1 MLGQT
6 VSHYQVLERLGA
18 GSMGEVYLAEDLRLG
33 RKVALKLLPPDLT
46 RDEAAK
52 ARLIHEARAASLL
65 DHPHIC
71 TVYDIEELSSGQ
83 LLLAMAYCDGET
95 LRTRLTRGPL
105 PVGEAVE
112 LACQMAEAL
121 AEAHAHGIVHRDIK
135 PANAMVTRTGRLKL
149 VDFGLAHLPEATVL
163 TATGMTLGTP
173 AYMAPEQVRGEAV
186 DARADLWALGAV
198 LYEMLA
204 GRGPFGGETV
214 QAVLYGVVNQA
225 PEPLDR
231 VRPGLPPA
239 LVRIVN
245 RALAKDRLARYQQA
259 EQMQAELRACRE
271 RLSAGGAQA
280 ASAGGQ
286 RVPSIAVLPFANLS
300 ADPEQEYFCEGM
312 TEELI
317 TALGAI
323 EGLRVAAKASTFHL
337 KGKDLEIR
345 AIGEQLS
352 VGTLLEGSVRR
363 AGNRLRI
370 TAQLVNVSDGY
381 HLWSERYDRRL
392 DDVFAVQD
400 EIARAIVEKLKVK
413 LVGPKEAP
421 LVKCASASLE
431 AYQLYLKGRYHYAR
445 RYKGGLEQAVD
456 CFTRA
461 VLLDPD
467 FAPAL
472 AGLADGL
479 SLHGFY
485 GISPARVVLPKARQA
500 AERAV
505 ALDDSLAEAH
515 SALGMVHGWLDW
527 NWDVVEREFT
537 RALALDPNAPLT
549 HGYYGIMLAV
559 MGRTEEAAAEAEQA
573 TALDPL
579 SALAFFLAAAIYYLL
594 RQCGRSI
601 ENGQNALALDPG
613 CLSAIFILS
622 LALSEAGRHDE
633 AIEAAERGVRMSGR
647 VPFFVSVLG
656 RTLAGAGRKD
666 DARQA
671 LGELLERSPR
681 ECVSPSWLAMI
692 YAGLGEVAEGI
703 AVLERGVPDWGGAYV
718 IPLATLAH
726 SAFRSHPRFGEIL
739 RSVGYTGPWASP
751 AGTGA
756 TRNGLQGV

>member
-6 VSHYQVLERLGA
+6 VSHYRVLERLGA
-18 GSMGEVYLAEDLRLG
+18 GAMGEVYLAEDLRLG

-52 ARLIHEARAASLL
+52 TRLIHEARAASLL

-71 TVYDIEELSSGQ
+71 TVYDIEELPAGQ
-83 LLLAMAYCDGET
+83 LLLAMAYCEGET
-95 LRTRLTRGPL
+95 LKARLARGPL
-105 PVGEAVE
+105 PVAEAVE

-135 PANAMVTRTGRLKL
+135 PANAMVTKTGRVKL

-163 TATGMTLGTP
+163 TATGTTLGTP

-204 GRGPFGGETV
+204 GRPPFGGESV
-214 QAVLYGVVNQA
+214 QAVLYGVVHEA
-225 PEPLDR
+225 PEPLGR
-231 VRPGLPPA
+231 AQTGLPAA

-259 EQMQAELRACRE
+259 EQMLAELRACRE

-280 ASAGGQ
+280 ASAGAA
-286 RVPSIAVLPFANLS
+286 RVPSIAVMPFANLS

-345 AIGEQLS
+345 AIGDQLN
-352 VGTLLEGSVRR
+352 VETLLEGSVRK
-363 AGNRLRI
+363 AGDRLRI

-421 LVKCASASLE
+421 LMKRASANLE
-431 AYQLYLKGRYHYAR
+431 AYQLYLEGRYHFAR
-445 RYKGGLEQAVD
+445 RYKGALERAVD

-461 VLLDPD
+461 IGLDPD
-467 FAPAL
+467 SAPAQ
-472 AGLADGL
+472 AGLADAY

-485 GISPARVVLPKARQA
+485 GLSRPSDVLPRARQA

-505 ALDDSLAEAH
+505 ELDDSLAEAH
-515 SALGMVHGWLDW
+515 HSLGMVHLWLDW
-527 NWDVVEREFT
+527 NWEAIERGFT
-537 RALALDPNAPLT
+537 RALALDPKAPLT
-549 HGYYGIMLAV
+549 HAFYALSLGA
-559 MGRTEEAAAEAEQA
+559 MGRADESAREADQA
-573 TALDPL
+573 KALDPL
-579 SALAFFLAAAIYYLL
+579 SAFVFFLSGVSNYFVCRFDRAIEDGE
-594 RQCGRSI
+594 R
-601 ENGQNALALDPG
+601 ALALDPG
-613 CLSAIFILS
+613 SVVASFVLC
-622 LALSEAGRHDE
+622 LALSGAGRHDE
-633 AIEAAERGVRMSGR
+633 AIEAGERIVRMTDR
-647 VPFFVSVLG
+647 MPFFVAIRGTVLG
-656 RTLAGAGRKD
+656 AAGRRD
-666 DARQA
+666 AARQA
-671 LGELLERSPR
+671 LEELRERSRRAYVAPMQ
-681 ECVSPSWLAMI
+681 LAMVH
-692 YAGLGEVAEGI
+692 AGLGEVAEGI
-703 AVLERGVPDWGGAYV
+703 AVLERDASDRGGACVPGMVGSIYSG
-718 IPLATLAH
+718 LQ
-726 SAFRSHPRFGEIL
+726 RDPRFGRML
-739 RSVGYTGPWASP
+739 RSVGYTGPWACP
-751 AGTGA
+751 ADAVG
-756 TRNGLQGV
+756 

>member
-1 MLGQT
+1 
-6 VSHYQVLERLGA
+6 VSHYKVLERLGA

-52 ARLIHEARAASLL
+52 TRLIHEARAASLL

-83 LLLAMAYCDGET
+83 LLLAMAYCEGET
-95 LRTRLTRGPL
+95 LRTRLARGPL
-105 PVGEAVE
+105 PVEEAVE

-121 AEAHAHGIVHRDIK
+121 AEAHARGIVHRDVK
-135 PANAMVTRTGRLKL
+135 PANAVVTKTGRLKL

-163 TATGMTLGTP
+163 TATGTTLGTP
-173 AYMAPEQVRGEAV
+173 AYMAPEQVRGEEA
-186 DARADLWALGAV
+186 DARADLWALGVV

-204 GRGPFGGETV
+204 GRPPFGGESV

-231 VRPGLPPA
+231 VRAGLPAA

-259 EQMQAELRACRE
+259 EQMQAELRTCRE

-280 ASAGGQ
+280 VSAGTP
-286 RVPSIAVLPFANLS
+286 RIPSIAVLPFANLS

-337 KGKDLEIR
+337 RGKDLEIR
-345 AIGEQLS
+345 RIGEQLN
-352 VGTLLEGSVRR
+352 VDTLLEGSVRK
-363 AGNRLRI
+363 AGNRLRV
-370 TAQLVNVSDGY
+370 TAQLMNVSDGY
-381 HLWSERYDRRL
+381 HLWSERYDRQL

-413 LVGPKEAP
+413 LIGPKEAP
-421 LVKCASASLE
+421 LVRRASANLE
-431 AYQLYLKGRYHYAR
+431 AYQLYLKGRYYFAR
-445 RYKGGLEQAVD
+445 RSKGRLEQAVD

-461 VLLDPD
+461 IALDPD

-479 SLHGFY
+479 SVQGLY
-485 GISPARVVLPKARQA
+485 GLSPARALLPKARAA

-505 ALDDSLAEAH
+505 ALDDTLAEAH
-515 SALGMVHGWLDW
+515 HSLGMVHAWLAWDW
-527 NWDVVEREFT
+527 NVAEREFR

-549 HGYYGIMLAV
+549 HAFYGVALAA

-579 SALAFFLAAAIYYLL
+579 SALAFFLAAAAYFLL
-594 RQCGRSI
+594 REYGRSI
-601 ENGQNALALDPG
+601 ESGQNALALDPG
-613 CLSAIFILS
+613 CTLAAWILS
-622 LALSEAGRHDE
+622 VALSEVGRHDE
-633 AIEAAERGVRMSGR
+633 AVEAGERGVQMTDRNG
-647 VPFFVSVLG
+647 FFVGILGHALG
-656 RTLAGAGRKD
+656 RAGRQD
-666 DARQA
+666 AARQVLA
-671 LGELLERSPR
+671 ELLERSRP
-681 ECVSPSWLAMI
+681 EDVAPIWLAMI
-692 YAGLGEVAEGI
+692 HAGLGEVAESI
-703 AVLERGVPDWGGAYV
+703 AVLERGVPDWGSAY
-718 IPLATLAH
+718 PLLLAGPMY
-726 SAFRSHPRFGEIL
+726 SALRSDPRFGEML
-739 RSVGYTGPWASP
+739 RSVGYTGPWGRPEVAV
-751 AGTGA
+751 A
-756 TRNGLQGV
+756 TS

>member
-1 MLGQT
+1 
-6 VSHYQVLERLGA
+6 
-18 GSMGEVYLAEDLRLG
+18 
-33 RKVALKLLPPDLT
+33 
-46 RDEAAK
+46 
-52 ARLIHEARAASLL
+52 
-65 DHPHIC
+65 
-71 TVYDIEELSSGQ
+71 
-83 LLLAMAYCDGET
+83 
-95 LRTRLTRGPL
+95 
-105 PVGEAVE
+105 VE

-121 AEAHAHGIVHRDIK
+121 TEAHAHGIVHRDIK

-163 TATGMTLGTP
+163 TATGTTLGTP
-173 AYMAPEQVRGEAV
+173 AYMAPEQARGEEA
-186 DARADLWALGAV
+186 DARADLWALGVV

-204 GRGPFGGETV
+204 GRAPFGGETM
-214 QAVLYGVVNQA
+214 QAVLYGVVNQT

-245 RALAKDRLARYQQA
+245 RALAKDRLARHQQA
-259 EQMQAELRACRE
+259 EQMLAELRACKE
-271 RLSAGGAQA
+271 RLKASGAQA
-280 ASAGGQ
+280 ASAGPP
-286 RVPSIAVLPFANLS
+286 RIPSIAVLPFANLS

-317 TALGAI
+317 TALGAM

-337 KGKDLEIR
+337 QGKDLEIR
-345 AIGEQLS
+345 AIGDQLN
-352 VGTLLEGSVRR
+352 VETLLEGSVRK
-363 AGNRLRI
+363 AGDRLRI

-421 LVKCASASLE
+421 LVKRASANLE
-431 AYQLYLKGRYHYAR
+431 AYQLYLKGRYHFAR
-445 RYKGGLEQAVD
+445 RYKGGLEQAVN
-456 CFTRA
+456 CFSRA
-461 VLLDPD
+461 ISLDPD

-472 AGLADGL
+472 AGLAEGL

-485 GISPARVVLPKARQA
+485 GLSPVRVTLPKARQA

-515 SALGMVHGWLDW
+515 RALGMLHGWLSWD
-527 NWDVVEREFT
+527 WDVVEREFT
-537 RALALDPNAPLT
+537 RALVLDPNAPLT
-549 HGYYGIMLAV
+549 HGFYGIVLAI
-559 MGRTEEAAAEAEQA
+559 MGRTEEAAAEAEQT

-579 SALAFFLAAAIYYLL
+579 SALAFFLAAAAYYEL
-594 RQCGRSI
+594 RQYGRSI
-601 ENGQNALALDPG
+601 EIGQNAVALDPG
-613 CLSAIFILS
+613 CLSTTWMLS
-622 LALSEAGRHDE
+622 MALSEAGRHDD
-633 AIEAAERGVRMSGR
+633 AIEAAERAVRMSGR
-647 VPFFVSVLG
+647 VPFYVSVLG
-656 RTLAGAGRKD
+656 GVLGRAGRRD

-681 ECVSPSWLAMI
+681 EHVPPVWLAVV

-703 AVLERGVPDWGGAYV
+703 AVLERGIPDWGGAYV
-718 IPLATLAH
+718 IPLAGPSYDVL
-726 SAFRSHPRFGEIL
+726 RSHPRFGEIL

-756 TRNGLQGV
+756 ARNGLQGV

>member
-6 VSHYQVLERLGA
+6 VSHYKVLERLGA

-46 RDEAAK
+46 RDAAAK
-52 ARLIHEARAASLL
+52 ARLIREARTASLL

-71 TVYDIEELSSGQ
+71 TVHDIEELPTGQ
-83 LLLAMAYCDGET
+83 VLLAMAYCEGES
-95 LRTRLTRGPL
+95 LKRRVARGPL

-135 PANAMVTRTGRLKL
+135 PANAMVTRTGRVKL

-173 AYMAPEQVRGEAV
+173 AYMAPEQARGEAV

-204 GRGPFGGETV
+204 GRPPFGGETL
-214 QAVLYGVVNQA
+214 QAVLYGVVHQV

-231 VRPGLPPA
+231 VRPDLPPA

-259 EQMQAELRACRE
+259 EQMLAELRACKE

-280 ASAGGQ
+280 VSTAAQ

-300 ADPEQEYFCEGM
+300 VDAEQEYFCDGM

-317 TALGAI
+317 TALGAV
-323 EGLRVAAKASTFHL
+323 EGLRVAAKTSTFHL

-345 AIGEQLS
+345 TIGEQLN
-352 VGTLLEGSVRR
+352 VETLLEGSVRK
-363 AGNRLRI
+363 AGDRLRI
-370 TAQLVNVSDGY
+370 TAQLVNVKDGY
-381 HLWSERYDRRL
+381 HLWSERYDRQL

-400 EIARAIVEKLKVK
+400 EIARAIVQKLKVR
-413 LVGPKEAP
+413 LLQPEEAP
-421 LVKCASASLE
+421 FVKRASANLE
-431 AYQLYLKGRYHYAR
+431 AYQLHLKGRYHFAR

-456 CFTRA
+456 CFSRA
-461 VLLDPD
+461 IGLDPD

-485 GISPARVVLPKARQA
+485 GLSPVRVVLPRARQA

-505 ALDDSLAEAH
+505 ALDDTLAEAH
-515 SALGMVHGWLDW
+515 HALGMVHLWLDW
-527 NWDVVEREFT
+527 NWEVIEREFT
-537 RALALDPNAPLT
+537 RALALDPKAPLT
-549 HGYYGIMLAV
+549 HGYYGLALAI
-559 MGRTEEAAAEAEQA
+559 MGRTEETVREAEQA

-579 SALAFFLAAAIYYLL
+579 SALAFNVASCAYYDLRHYGRAI
-594 RQCGRSI
+594 
-601 ENGQNALALDPG
+601 EKGQQAYALDPG
-613 CLSAIFILS
+613 FLPASWILS
-622 LALSEAGRHDE
+622 LAFTEVGRHDE
-633 AIEAAERGVRMSGR
+633 AIEAAERGVRMTGR
-647 VPFFVSVLG
+647 MPFFVAILG
-656 RTLAGAGRKD
+656 RALGYAGRREA
-666 DARQA
+666 ARQV
-671 LGELLERSPR
+671 LDELLERSRHGYVPPAQIAL
-681 ECVSPSWLAMI
+681 V
-692 YAGLGEVAEGI
+692 YDGLGEVSEGI
-703 AVLERGVPDWGGAYV
+703 AMLERGVPELGGASVLSMAGPSYAR
-718 IPLATLAH
+718 L
-726 SAFRSHPRFGEIL
+726 RSHPRYGEIL
-739 RSVGYTGPWASP
+739 RGLGYTGPWAGP
-751 AGTGA
+751 A
-756 TRNGLQGV
+756 